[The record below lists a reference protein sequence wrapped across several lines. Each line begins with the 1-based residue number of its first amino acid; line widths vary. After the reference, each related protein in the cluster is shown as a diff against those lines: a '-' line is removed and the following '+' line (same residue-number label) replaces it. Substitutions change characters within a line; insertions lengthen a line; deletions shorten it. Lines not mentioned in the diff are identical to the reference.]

1 VDKRER
7 SDSNPHHHKLFV
19 VWAFERKNKPSDS
32 LAVSLAIASPS
43 PVSAVF
49 AFGRSLFNR
58 FSLFLGVPGFEK

>member
-1 VDKRER
+1 
-7 SDSNPHHHKLFV
+7 V